1 MNNNKQSDID
11 LSFLDIN
18 NPRYCSDENFIKR
31 RAFVESKILNRYG
44 NKSVINNLDVDVL
57 APSNDIDV
65 IHSDDVLFNRKPE
78 LFLKDNE
85 D

>member
-18 NPRYCSDENFIKR
+18 NPRYCSAESFTKR
-31 RAFVESKILNRYG
+31 RAFESKILNRYG
-44 NKSVINNLDVDVL
+44 SMSVTKHLDVDVP
-57 APSNDIDV
+57 APSNDIEV
-65 IHSDDVLFNRKPE
+65 IHSVDTLFNRKPE
-78 LFLKDNE
+78 LFLNDNE

>member
-1 MNNNKQSDID
+1 MNNNKMSDID

-18 NPRYCSDENFIKR
+18 NPRYFSDENFIKR

-44 NKSVINNLDVDVL
+44 NKSVINNLDVDVP
-57 APSNDIDV
+57 APSNNINV

-78 LFLKDNE
+78 LFLKDK

>member
-18 NPRYCSDENFIKR
+18 NPRYCSADSFTKR
-31 RAFVESKILNRYG
+31 RAFESKIMNRYG
-44 NKSVINNLDVDVL
+44 SMVNHLDVGVDVPT
-57 APSNDIDV
+57 PSNDIEV
-65 IHSDDVLFNRKPE
+65 IHSVDVLFNRKPE

>member
-18 NPRYCSDENFIKR
+18 NPRYFSDENFIKR

-44 NKSVINNLDVDVL
+44 NKSVINNLDVDVP
-57 APSNDIDV
+57 APSNDIV
-65 IHSDDVLFNRKPE
+65 IHNSVDDLFNRKPE
-78 LFLKDNE
+78 LFLKDDE